1 MRLRAAQAEPTAVA
15 ATGEPE
21 LGMFG
26 ALRQRQFALLWFG
39 GLGQALGMG
48 MQQITLGHFVYD
60 RTSSEFWVGA
70 VAFMNFAPFF
80 LLSPIAGLIGDR
92 MDRRRLL
99 FSAQALS
106 GLAVLALA
114 ILITADRVAMWQVLL
129 VALLAA
135 TGQATGFP
143 ARMAYVNDLVDRRYL
158 MNAVALN
165 SLSQNGARIV
175 GPMVAGL
182 LIGLFGSGGTM
193 YVNASGYLLG
203 LIPLM
208 LLHGR
213 PRRALVE
220 RGFWLGEIWEGMR
233 YVWSV
238 PMLFFIVMLGN
249 VFSFFGMVYISMLPV
264 FAEDVLGKGSTGLG
278 MLSSASGVGAV
289 CGSLLLARLGDY
301 PHKSR
306 LMQGFYVLFFVAL
319 IGYSVSSIFPVSLA
333 LLLIVGLG
341 SMGHINVG
349 TVMLQLGT
357 PPHLQGR
364 VMSLFTWG
372 ICLNF
377 LAALPVGA
385 LAEVY
390 GAPVVLAGSAVLGL
404 LSGGMLMLWY
414 AARVRGTA
422 AAAAAV
428 S

>member
-1 MRLRAAQAEPTAVA
+1 MSAREAGIQRAAAEDA
-15 ATGEPE
+15 EF
-21 LGMFG
+21 GMFS

-48 MQQITLGHFVYD
+48 MQMITLGHFVYD

-80 LLSPIAGLIGDR
+80 ALSPVAGLIGDR

-99 FSAQALS
+99 LAAQALS
-106 GLAVLALA
+106 GFAVLALA
-114 ILITADRVAMWQVLL
+114 ILITTDQVAMWQVMI

-165 SLSQNGARIV
+165 SLSQNGARII

-182 LIGLFGSGGTM
+182 LIGLLGSGGTM
-193 YVNASGYLLG
+193 YINASGYLLG
-203 LIPLM
+203 LIPLL
-208 LLHGR
+208 LLHSR
-213 PRRALVE
+213 PRRLLVE
-220 RGFWLGEIWEGMR
+220 RAFWLSEIWEGMR

-238 PMLFFIVMLGN
+238 PMLFFVLMLGN
-249 VFSFFGMVYISMLPV
+249 LFSFFGMVYISMLPV

-278 MLSSASGVGAV
+278 LLSSASGAGAV
-289 CGSLLLARLGDY
+289 CGSLVLARLGDS

-306 LMQGFYVLFFVAL
+306 LMQGFYVLFFAAL
-319 IGYSVSSIFPVSLA
+319 ICYSLSSIFPLSLA
-333 LLLIVGLG
+333 LLLVVGLG

-349 TVMLQLGT
+349 TVMMQLAT

-390 GAPVVLAGSAVLGL
+390 GAPVVLAASAVMGL
-404 LSGGMLMLWY
+404 LTGGALMLWY
-414 AARVRGTA
+414 AARVRASEA
-422 AAAAAV
+422 AAQPV
-428 S
+428 T